1 MRKIK
6 MVIAYML
13 MLSFLTSCSQLADN
27 SRHQN
32 LTDTSVGGDTTTND
46 KTGNQSQG
54 SSTSSWQADYL
65 TLTNRYDMAVAAD
78 KIYGCFYQGD
88 QAIIESLDR
97 QTAAVDN
104 TFTLSGVTYLSGMVA
119 DKAGNVYI
127 LGNRGENSGLWI
139 IEGDGSFRDFSEMEL
154 EDTEEVLD
162 ISPKGIFADQR
173 GYLYLWCGMEIP
185 RMEMAGA
192 HEIKVYYSV
201 DRIYVKDQ
209 ELHTVFYQ
217 EIDNVEGVQ
226 VLNFQVPEDN
236 SPILVMMD
244 SDGIFTQAMDVQNGT
259 LEKETRLEGMEDF
272 VAECFIYGM
281 DHVAPT
287 DNGFLFC
294 QGNDLYELRYDTQEV
309 EKMLGLSTY
318 GIYASDVLY
327 LTKNKDAIELIDN
340 HRGTKSSEFIS
351 LVMGEGEK
359 QVLSLGVTMTLQGL
373 EQVVTEFNRR
383 SNEYRVEII
392 DYYSKAGNYD
402 DGLEQLKL
410 DVITGKAP
418 DIIDVS
424 NIDYDMFAEKGV
436 LADLYEFM
444 QEDEEC
450 RADML
455 MPSVLKAYD
464 RKGHL
469 YSIAEAFQLYS
480 MWGYG
485 DIIGG
490 QSGVTFGE
498 LFQILENS
506 GKDLNAIYGFS
517 ADETVLANLCTVSM
531 DEFVDWDNR
540 TCSFDDDYFKE
551 ILKFAK
557 EYTGNYTGG
566 TYPERI
572 HKREIVMTVGIISS
586 VSAYQLE
593 KTFYG
598 GDVDFIGYP
607 VTEGSGTAVSFRG
620 SDLAINTAGKNQ
632 KGAWEFVKYNLLQGY
647 DGQGFPVVK
656 ERFQEVMAAA
666 MAEEYELDELGEAQR
681 IPKEV
686 YSVGGSAAGE
696 YIFVYAATQEEVDAV
711 VELVEGASSR
721 IERHPDIQNIINE
734 EAAAYFS
741 GQVDLDRTA
750 EVIQNRVTV
759 VLEE

>member
-6 MVIAYML
+6 MVIAFMFML
-13 MLSFLTSCSQLADN
+13 IFLTSCSQLAGI
-27 SRHQN
+27 SQHQD
-32 LTDTSVGGDTTTND
+32 LTDASAGGDAATND
-46 KTGNQSQG
+46 GTGKQSQESG
-54 SSTSSWQADYL
+54 VSSWQADYL
-65 TLTNRYDMAVAAD
+65 TLTNWYDMAVAAD

-88 QAIIESLDR
+88 QAIIESIDR

-127 LGNRGENSGLWI
+127 LGNQGENSGLWK

-154 EDTEEVLD
+154 EDTEEALN

-192 HEIKVYYSV
+192 YEIKVYYSV

-209 ELHTVFYQ
+209 ELHTAFYQ
-217 EIDNVEGVQ
+217 EMDHAQGAQ

-236 SPILVMMD
+236 FPIFVMMD
-244 SDGIFTQAMDVQNGT
+244 SEGIYTQALDVQTGT
-259 LEKETRLEGMEDF
+259 LEKEMRLEGMANSVTES
-272 VAECFIYGM
+272 FIYGM
-281 DHVAPT
+281 DHVAST

-294 QGNDLYELRYDTQEV
+294 QGNDLYEFRYDIQEV
-309 EKMLGLSTY
+309 EKILGLATY

-327 LTKNKDAIELIDN
+327 LAKHKDAIELIDN
-340 HRGTKSSEFIS
+340 HRGTESSEFIS

-359 QVLSLGVTMTLQGL
+359 QVLSLGVTMTPQGL

-383 SNEYRVEII
+383 NNEYRVEII

-410 DVITGKAP
+410 DVVTGKAP

-455 MPSVLKAYD
+455 MPSVLKVYD
-464 RKGHL
+464 SNGHL
-469 YSIAEAFQLYS
+469 YSMAAAFQLYS

-485 DIIGG
+485 DMIGG

-498 LFQILENS
+498 LFQILANS

-517 ADETVLANLCTVSM
+517 ADEPVLTRLCTVSM

-540 TCSFDDDYFKE
+540 TCTFDDDYFKE

-586 VSAYQLE
+586 VSDYQME

-607 VTEGSGTAVSFRG
+607 VTEGSGTAIDFRG
-620 SDLAINTAGKNQ
+620 SALAINTAGKNQ

-666 MAEEYELDELGEAQR
+666 MEEEYELDELGEAQKN
-681 IPKEV
+681 PKEV
-686 YSVGGSAAGE
+686 YSTGGGE
-696 YIFVYAATQEEVDAV
+696 YFFVYAATQEEVDAV
-711 VELVEGASSR
+711 VKLVEGAGSR
-721 IERHPDIQNIINE
+721 IRIHSAIQNIINE

-741 GQVDLDRTA
+741 GQIDLDRTA

>member
-13 MLSFLTSCSQLADN
+13 MLSFLTSCSQMADS
-27 SRHQN
+27 SRPQDI
-32 LTDTSVGGDTTTND
+32 TDASVGGDTTTND
-46 KTGNQSQG
+46 ETGKHSQESG
-54 SSTSSWQADYL
+54 ISSWQADYL
-65 TLTNRYDMAVAAD
+65 TLMNRYDMAVAAD
-78 KIYGCFYQGD
+78 KIYGCFYQGN
-88 QAIIESLDR
+88 QVILESIDR
-97 QTAAVDN
+97 QTGAVDN
-104 TFTLSGVTYLSGMVA
+104 TFTLSGASYLSGMVA

-127 LGNRGENSGLWI
+127 LGNQGENSGLWKI
-139 IEGDGSFRDFSEMEL
+139 TCDGQLQDFSEMEL
-154 EDTEEVLD
+154 EDTEEALD
-162 ISPKGIFADQR
+162 ISPKGIFTDQR

-185 RMEMAGA
+185 RIEMAGVY
-192 HEIKVYYSV
+192 ETKVYYSV

-209 ELHTVFYQ
+209 EFHSVFYQ
-217 EIDNVEGVQ
+217 EIDNVQGTQ

-236 SPILVMMD
+236 SPIFVMLD
-244 SDGIFTQAMDVQNGT
+244 SEGIYTQTMDVKNGT

-272 VAECFIYGM
+272 VADCFIYGM
-281 DHVAPT
+281 DHVSPT

-309 EKMLGLSTY
+309 EKILGLATY

-327 LTKNKDAIELIDN
+327 LAKNKDAIELIDN
-340 HRGTKSSEFIS
+340 YRGSESSEYIT
-351 LVMGEGEK
+351 LVPGKSEK
-359 QVLSLGVTMTLQGL
+359 QVLTLGVTMTLQNM

-402 DGLEQLKL
+402 DGFEQLKL
-410 DVITGKAP
+410 DVVTGKAP

-424 NIDYDMFAEKGV
+424 SIDYDMFAEKGV

-455 MPSVLKAYD
+455 MPSVLKAYESN
-464 RKGHL
+464 GHL

-485 DIIGG
+485 DMIGG

-506 GKDLNAIYGFS
+506 GKDLNAVYGFS
-517 ADETVLANLCTVSM
+517 ADEPVLTRLCTVSM
-531 DEFVDWDNR
+531 DEFVDWDTR
-540 TCSFDDDYFKE
+540 TCTFDGDYFKE

-586 VSAYQLE
+586 VSAYQME
-593 KTFYG
+593 KNFYG
-598 GDVDFIGYP
+598 GDIDFIGYP

-620 SDLAINTAGKNQ
+620 SSLAINAAGKNQ

-647 DGQGFPVVK
+647 NGQGFPVVK
-656 ERFQEVMAAA
+656 ERFQEVIEAA
-666 MAEEYELDELGEAQR
+666 MEDDYELNELGESQKN
-681 IPKEV
+681 PKEV
-686 YSVGGSAAGE
+686 YSTGGGE
-696 YIFVYAATQEEVDAV
+696 YFFVYAATQEEVDAV
-711 VELVEGASSR
+711 VKLVEGASNKVKIHSA
-721 IERHPDIQNIINE
+721 IQNIINE

-741 GQVDLDRTA
+741 GQVGLDRTA

>member
-6 MVIAYML
+6 MVIVFVL
-13 MLSFLTSCSQLADN
+13 ILSFLTSCSQLAGN
-27 SRHQN
+27 SQHQD
-32 LTDTSVGGDTTTND
+32 LTDASVGGDPATNGEAG
-46 KTGNQSQG
+46 KQPQG
-54 SSTSSWQADYL
+54 SSASWKADYL
-65 TLTNRYDMAVAAD
+65 TLTNRYDMAVTAD
-78 KIYGCFYQGD
+78 KIYGCFFQGD
-88 QAIIESLDR
+88 QAIIERLDR
-97 QTAAVDN
+97 QTAAVDS
-104 TFTLSGVTYLSGMVA
+104 TFTLEGVSYLSGMVA
-119 DKAGNVYI
+119 DNAGNVYI
-127 LGNRGENSGLWI
+127 LGNQGETSGLWKI
-139 IEGDGSFRDFSEMEL
+139 NGDGQLQDFSEMEL
-154 EDTEEVLD
+154 EDTEEAMY

-185 RMEMAGA
+185 RVEMAGMYD
-192 HEIKVYYSV
+192 IKVYYSV

-209 ELHTVFYQ
+209 EFRTVFYQ
-217 EIDNVEGVQ
+217 EIDNVQGTQ

-236 SPILVMMD
+236 PPIFVMLD
-244 SDGIFTQAMDVQNGT
+244 LEGIYTQAMDVQNGT

-281 DHVAPT
+281 DHVSPT

-294 QGNDLYELRYDTQEV
+294 QGNDLYEFRYDTQEV
-309 EKMLGLSTY
+309 EKILGLATY

-327 LTKNKDAIELIDN
+327 LAKNKDTIELIDN
-340 HRGTKSSEFIS
+340 HRGTENSEFIS
-351 LVMGEGEK
+351 LAMGEGEK
-359 QVLSLGVTMTLQGL
+359 QVLTLGVTMTLQDL
-373 EQVVTEFNRR
+373 ERTVTEFNRR
-383 SNEYRVEII
+383 SNEYRVEIV
-392 DYYSKAGNYD
+392 DYYSKEGNYD

-410 DVITGKAP
+410 DVVTGKAP

-464 RKGHL
+464 SKGHL

-485 DIIGG
+485 DMIGG
-490 QSGVTFGE
+490 QNGVTFGE
-498 LFQILENS
+498 LFQILENR
-506 GKDLNAIYGFS
+506 GKDLNSIYGFS
-517 ADETVLANLCTVSM
+517 ADEPVLTSLCTVSM
-531 DEFVDWDNR
+531 DEFVDWDTR
-540 TCSFDDDYFKE
+540 TCTFDSDYFKE

-586 VSAYQLE
+586 VSDYQME

-598 GDVDFIGYP
+598 GDIDFIGYP

-620 SDLAINTAGKNQ
+620 SALAINAAGKNQ

-647 DGQGFPVVK
+647 GGQGLPVVK
-656 ERFQEVMAAA
+656 EQFWEVMAAA
-666 MAEEYELDELGEAQR
+666 MEDDYELDELGESQKN
-681 IPKEV
+681 PKEV
-686 YSVGGSAAGE
+686 YSTGVGE
-696 YIFVYAATQEEVDAV
+696 YFFVYAATQEEVDAV

-741 GQVDLDRTA
+741 GQVGLDRTA
-750 EVIQNRVTV
+750 EVIQNRVKV